1 MDIEYNVNDEN
12 RKVLEEICEKYGYS
26 EELKSVLSRVMPA
39 MLEGATYEE
48 RELFY
53 SMLRKTQIEIIPAE
67 STITRLELSKKH
79 LGGINPHIINV
90 EADTGE
96 YGKNEPA
103 GGFVRDAELDENLK
117 IKGVRQYLF
126 VRELSEKNEKN
137 RRAIDLLGTKINVSH
152 LIHELGHAWVSEKNG
167 YEIDDSGTLTER
179 VGTCKIKYQI
189 TPLENGKYER
199 REISRTGL
207 MLEEALNTNMEEESL
222 ARYLGISKEK
232 TQLLYKSSGCLDKSL
247 YQGLM
252 SEMSE
257 TLTERTME
265 KNLRN
270 WRIVGDERA
279 LEELNSV
286 MMTTNEYQNR
296 EMGNEYF
303 KDKVEFFEEKT
314 REGAT
319 GEILKRFLLRCK
331 NDFFPNK
338 KDMTPMEIIEATLR
352 QCYDVKANQLTF
364 DLSTEEKI
372 EEYKK
377 FVRSVI
383 ADGYLLINE
392 TRDYLKDKGQDLS
405 K

>member
-12 RKVLEEICEKYGYS
+12 RKVLEDVCEKYGYS
-26 EELKSVLSRVMPA
+26 EELKSVLSKVMPA

-48 RELFY
+48 RTLFY
-53 SMLRKTQIEIIPAE
+53 SMLRKTPIEIIPAE
-67 STITRLELSKKH
+67 STITRSELSKKH
-79 LGGINPHIINV
+79 FGEINPHIIDA
-90 EADTGE
+90 ETDIGE
-96 YGKNEPA
+96 YGKTEPA
-103 GGFVRDAELDENLK
+103 GSFVREAELDDDLK

-126 VRELSEKNEKN
+126 IRELSEKNEKN

-167 YEIDDSGTLTER
+167 YELDDNGILTER
-179 VGTCKIKYQI
+179 TGTCKIKYQI

-207 MLEEALNTNMEEESL
+207 MLEESLNTNMEEESL
-222 ARYLGISKEK
+222 ARYLGLSREK
-232 TQLLYKSSGCLDKSL
+232 TKLLYRASGCLESSL

-257 TLTERTME
+257 TLTERT
-265 KNLRN
+265 KGRSLRS
-270 WRIVGDERA
+270 WRIEGNEKA

-286 MMTTNEYQNR
+286 MMKTNEYQNR
-296 EMGNEYF
+296 ETGNEYF
-303 KDKVEFFEEKT
+303 KDKAEIFEEKT

-319 GEILKRFLLRCK
+319 NERLKRFLLRCK
-331 NDFFPNK
+331 KDFFPNK

-352 QCYDVKANQLTF
+352 QCYDVKVNQLTF
-364 DLSTEEKI
+364 DFSTEEKI
-372 EEYKK
+372 EEYQK
-377 FVRSVI
+377 FVHSVL
-383 ADGYLLINE
+383 ADGYLLIKDTDE
-392 TRDYLKDKGQDLS
+392 YLKNKSQDLS